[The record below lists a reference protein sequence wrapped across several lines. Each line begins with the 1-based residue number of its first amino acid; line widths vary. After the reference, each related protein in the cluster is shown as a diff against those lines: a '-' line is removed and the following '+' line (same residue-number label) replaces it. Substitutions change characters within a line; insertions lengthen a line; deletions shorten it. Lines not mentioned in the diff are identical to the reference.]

1 MTSLDERLR
10 ERLAAAAPDFDP
22 VTLGDVAE
30 GVRRRRRAVG
40 AAAMAGVAMLA
51 AAALAVPALV
61 LRDSAPG
68 AGPAA
73 AGGGTATGATAPAT
87 PTGGRSTAS
96 DRPCPPSQRAGG
108 GSYTIVDYVDFI
120 LVDGRTYVASPISTV
135 GRGALGAA
143 LGTVHCGLS
152 DIRPDPDYRARD
164 WDAGLLP
171 ARTPVFAVA
180 GYPATFRL
188 AVPDGG
194 RYRLYE
200 VDTAPDAR
208 TGADLL
214 AVRGRVDAVEVRA
227 GDHAERVLGR
237 LADPAR
243 VRALVDGVL
252 RAPVEQDVPTGPAPL
267 SVRLVLT
274 DGTAV
279 ERLWFRRE
287 GVLARGILLPTN
299 ATRILDSLAGGE
311 RPPG

>member
-1 MTSLDERLR
+1 VTSLDERLR

-30 GVRRRRRAVG
+30 GVRRRRRAAG
-40 AAAMAGVAMLA
+40 TAAIAGVAILA

-61 LRDSAPG
+61 LRDTAPG

-73 AGGGTATGATAPAT
+73 AGGTATGATTPAT
-87 PTGGRSTAS
+87 PTGDRSTAS
-96 DRPCPPSQRAGG
+96 DRPCPPSQHAGG

-120 LVDGRTYVASPISTV
+120 QVGGRTYVASPISTV
-135 GRGALGAA
+135 GPGALGAA

-152 DIRPDPDYRARD
+152 DIRPDPAYRARD

-171 ARTPVFAVA
+171 ARTPVFSVA

-194 RYRLYE
+194 HYRLYE

-252 RAPVEQDVPTGPAPL
+252 RAPVEQDVATEPAPL

-287 GVLARGILLPTN
+287 GVLERGILLPTD
-299 ATRILDSLAGGE
+299 ATRILDSLAAG
-311 RPPG
+311 